1 MHVAKS
7 IIVLQIHPRIPKRA
21 LKNMLN
27 HGLKQSNRLI
37 IDRPELT
44 DRYILRNIQAR
55 IKEGQDIIELWLIDK
70 GEVKLLYKKTEE

>member
-1 MHVAKS
+1 MDIHQFSRLVA
-7 IIVLQIHPRIPKRA
+7 A
-21 LKNMLN
+21 
-27 HGLKQSNRLI
+27 KQRQ